1 MMDDTAWKRPSSE
14 TQRLVAEY
22 ISAREAKRARAT
34 TKDFMEDR
42 PLEAQLSKDFV
53 CLINSAPIDGLADVR
68 KRILDKDGAGQI
80 GPAEAMRLL
89 TLLNARR
96 TQGE

>member
-1 MMDDTAWKRPSSE
+1 MSDQDWKRPSSQ

-22 ISAREAKRARAT
+22 IAAKEAKRARVT
-34 TKDFMEDR
+34 TKDFMEER

-53 CLINSAPIDGLADVR
+53 DLINSVPVEGLDDVR

-80 GPAEAMRLL
+80 GPAEASRLL
-89 TLLNARR
+89 VLLNRR
-96 TQGE
+96 TRGE

>member
-1 MMDDTAWKRPSSE
+1 MNDEAWKRPRSE

-22 ISAREAKRARAT
+22 IAAQEAKRARAT

-53 CLINSAPIDGLADVR
+53 CLINSAPIDGLEDVR

-80 GPAEAMRLL
+80 GPAEAKRLL
-89 TLLNARR
+89 MLLNARR
-96 TQGE
+96 TRGE

>member
-1 MMDDTAWKRPSSE
+1 MNDHAWKRPSSQ

-22 ISAREAKRARAT
+22 IAAKEAKRSRAT

-53 CLINSAPIDGLADVR
+53 DLINSAPIDGLEDVR

-89 TLLNARR
+89 ALLNIRM
-96 TQGE
+96 TQGD

>member
-1 MMDDTAWKRPSSE
+1 MSDQDWKRASSQ

-22 ISAREAKRARAT
+22 IAAKEAKRSRAT

-53 CLINSAPIDGLADVR
+53 DLINSAPVEGLEDVR

-80 GPAEAMRLL
+80 GPAEASRLL
-89 TLLNARR
+89 VLLNRR
-96 TQGE
+96 TRGE